1 HTPLVHPHL
10 YTLSLHDA
18 LPISLELYYTEN
30 ISPLETIT
38 PGVGQGEL
46 IGGNLSVLTR
56 TIGTQFEIETAGK
69 LLLIEDIGEEPARV
83 DRSEEHTSELQ
94 SRFDLVCRLLL

>member
-83 DRSEEHTSELQ
+83 DGLLNQLQ
-94 SRFDLVCRLLL
+94 MAGKLNDLASVVVG